1 MISQAQSLMVVCKL
15 DDGLVMILRAQV
27 LIVSIGVMEGLA
39 LNVMSNF
46 LMMTY
51 LF

>member
-1 MISQAQSLMVVCKL
+1 MTVICKL
-15 DDGLVMILRAQV
+15 DDELVMILRAQV
-27 LIVSIGVMEGLA
+27 LIISIGVMEGLA
-39 LNVMSNF
+39 LNAMSNF

>member
-1 MISQAQSLMVVCKL
+1 MISQAQSLTVVHKL

-39 LNVMSNF
+39 LNAMSNF
-46 LMMTY
+46 LMTMY

>member
-1 MISQAQSLMVVCKL
+1 MTAVCEL
-15 DDGLVMILRAQV
+15 DNGLVMILRAQV

-39 LNVMSNF
+39 LNAMSNF

>member
-1 MISQAQSLMVVCKL
+1 MVVRES
-15 DDGLVMILRAQV
+15 DDGLVMIQRAQV

-39 LNVMSNF
+39 LNMMSNF